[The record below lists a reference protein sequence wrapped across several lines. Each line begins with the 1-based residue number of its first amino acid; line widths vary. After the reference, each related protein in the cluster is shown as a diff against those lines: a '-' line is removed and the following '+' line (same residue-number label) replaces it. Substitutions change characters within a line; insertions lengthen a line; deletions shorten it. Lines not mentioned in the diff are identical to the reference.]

1 MDWEKLKARM
11 VEEQLISRGI
21 NNKSVL
27 DAFLKI
33 ERHEFVPDDVKENAY
48 ADSPLPIGYDQT
60 ISQPYMVSLM
70 TSCLDL
76 TGNEKV
82 LEIGTGSG
90 YQAAILS
97 QLAKEVFTIERIG
110 ALAEKAT
117 QVFRKLKLDNIKVKI
132 DDGTLGWPEK
142 APFDRII
149 ITAAAPRV
157 PLPLGEQ
164 LKEGGRLIIPIGD
177 NFRQT
182 LISFEKTYGA
192 LKSSEVCACVFVPLV
207 GKYGMI
213 KEDRFSC

>member
-1 MDWEKLKARM
+1 MDWEKLRARM
-11 VEEQLISRGI
+11 VEEQLINRGI
-21 NNKSVL
+21 NNERVL
-27 DAFLKI
+27 DAFYKVA
-33 ERHEFVPDDVKENAY
+33 RHEFVPDDVKDSAY
-48 ADSPLPIGYDQT
+48 ADSPLPIGNDQT
-60 ISQPYMVSLM
+60 ISQPYMVALM

-76 TGNEKV
+76 AGDEKI

-97 QLAKEVFTIERIG
+97 QLAKEVFTVERIG
-110 ALAEKAT
+110 VLAERAT
-117 QVFRKLKLDNIKVKI
+117 QVFKKLNIDNIKVKI
-132 DDGTLGWPEK
+132 DDGTLGWPEN

-182 LISFEKTYGA
+182 LISFEKIYGA
-192 LKSSEVCACVFVPLV
+192 LKSTEVCACVFVPLV